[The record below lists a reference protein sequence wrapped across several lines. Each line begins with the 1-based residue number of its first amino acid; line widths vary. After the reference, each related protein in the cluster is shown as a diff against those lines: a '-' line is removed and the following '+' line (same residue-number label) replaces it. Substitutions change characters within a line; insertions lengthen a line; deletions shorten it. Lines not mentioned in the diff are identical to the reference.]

1 MTGASCAVS
10 RSRGLHRALACLLA
24 EIEVVLD
31 SLPRGKA
38 VSAKTWA
45 RAAAARQAMVD
56 ERNVLM
62 TRLRDQMGCCIGSGS
77 LSLDSCPL
85 YNGTDRLGSIGP
97 GPRWWAGQGTERE
110 EI

>member
-1 MTGASCAVS
+1 M
-10 RSRGLHRALACLLA
+10 
-24 EIEVVLD
+24 
-31 SLPRGKA
+31 
-38 VSAKTWA
+38 SAKTLA
-45 RAAAARQAMVD
+45 RAAAACQAMVD

-62 TRLRDQMGCCIGSGS
+62 TRLRDQMGCCIGSGC

-97 GPRWWAGQGTERE
+97 GTQWWVGQGTERE